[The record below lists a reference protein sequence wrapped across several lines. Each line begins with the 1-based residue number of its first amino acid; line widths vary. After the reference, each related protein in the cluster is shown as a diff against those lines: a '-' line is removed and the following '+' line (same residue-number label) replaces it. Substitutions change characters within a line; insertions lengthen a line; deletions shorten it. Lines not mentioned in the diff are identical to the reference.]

1 MNADCLASLRFNNT
15 RYKKI
20 SPQYKGSFEWIWVH
34 DEYKNWCTPDA
45 SRLLYIQGKP
55 GSGKSTITKYFSNH
69 LLERERAAK
78 SAIIAKFFYSY
89 REGELQRSH
98 YSMFQSILYDILHE
112 DEAFFYHRFQ
122 TEYRAQCRDGY
133 LVTWDY
139 ASLKI
144 VLQSLQDH
152 SLAKPLYL
160 IIDAVDESEKKDR
173 RDVLDL
179 LFKLCGETKYCI
191 IKIFIASRPLGQLE
205 LRRTQFQN
213 FISLQDNT
221 KADISSFALSFLNRL
236 SLTRRLVQARE
247 YIVENA
253 QGVFL
258 WVELVGKELLACEE
272 SGYSEEDIVEFLK
285 CLPKELET
293 FYELMFEGITTKKSN
308 LPNLRHFQDRR
319 NHLDFQ
325 DGIKMFRLVLWARRP
340 LTVDELL
347 HALGIPDS
355 PDTGFFP
362 DSFQISTPPERRII
376 FCGGNFLEIKSY
388 HGTSTAFPNSSNHQ
402 D

>member
-1 MNADCLASLRFNNT
+1 MNADCLASLRFDNT

-98 YSMFQSILYDILHE
+98 YSMFQSILYDILYE

-122 TEYRAQCRDGY
+122 TEYRAQCRDGH

-139 ASLKI
+139 ASLKT
-144 VLQSLQDH
+144 VLKSLQDH

-160 IIDAVDESEKKDR
+160 IIDALDESENNDR
-173 RDVLDL
+173 RDILDL
-179 LFKLCGETKYCI
+179 LFKLCSETKYCI

-205 LRRTQFQN
+205 LCRTQFHN
-213 FISLQDNT
+213 FIRLQDNT

-236 SLTRRLVQARE
+236 SLIRRLVQARE

-272 SGYSEEDIVEFLK
+272 SGYSEEDIIEFLK

-293 FYELMFEGITTKKSN
+293 FYELMLERMTTKKSN
-308 LPNLRHFQDRR
+308 LRNLRNLQDLR
-319 NHLDFQ
+319 NHRDLQ

-347 HALGIPDS
+347 HALGIPDN
-355 PDTGFFP
+355 PDTRFIP
-362 DSFQISTPPERRII
+362 DDSFQIPIPPERRII
-376 FCGGNFLEIKSY
+376 SCGGNFLVIRSY
-388 HGTSTAFPNSSNHQ
+388 HGTSRTFPDSSNH
-402 D
+402 